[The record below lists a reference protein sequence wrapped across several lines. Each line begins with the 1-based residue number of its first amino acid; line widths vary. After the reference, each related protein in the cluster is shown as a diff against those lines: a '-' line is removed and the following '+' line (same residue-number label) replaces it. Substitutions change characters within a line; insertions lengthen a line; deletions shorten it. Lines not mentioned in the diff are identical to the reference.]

1 MLATSYSALANV
13 GAIAPSDI
21 AHIMHLPEV
30 PNTGPF
36 IMTKT
41 GPLFLKDYE
50 EGSTLRQANTQAQM
64 AGMQLAAQAP
74 QQQQDKN
81 TEEDSSN
88 NDKGTSTQQKGK
100 ESVPQKLSRSLT
112 ISNADDEAQ
121 QPSADSS
128 ASDGTTAVNA
138 EYRRWRGRT
147 IDDIRRGRSQRG
159 FT

>member
-64 AGMQLAAQAP
+64 AGMQLAAQVP
-74 QQQQDKN
+74 QQQDKN
-81 TEEDSSN
+81 TQEDNSKNVTKS
-88 NDKGTSTQQKGK
+88 QKKSQGK
-100 ESVPQKLSRSLT
+100 KSVSQKLSRSLT
-112 ISNADDEAQ
+112 I
-121 QPSADSS
+121 P
-128 ASDGTTAVNA
+128 
-138 EYRRWRGRT
+138 
-147 IDDIRRGRSQRG
+147 
-159 FT
+159 